1 MKVNSS
7 KRNASQKNGNTAFE
21 GLHQLSLEEGTPS
34 MHQPNADLI
43 LEEDLAS
50 VRRSL
55 MRNWLR
61 LGVALADAEDLAQA
75 GILRG
80 LMNLE
85 KFRGEANLKTWLITV
100 GKNAGYDF
108 LRREARQG
116 RIKRRMFDAI
126 EVVTLRRQS
135 GRRKT
140 VVPIE

>member
-1 MKVNSS
+1 MKL
-7 KRNASQKNGNTAFE
+7 T
-21 GLHQLSLEEGTPS
+21 
-34 MHQPNADLI
+34 NADLI
-43 LEEDLAS
+43 PEEDLAS

-61 LGVALADAEDLAQA
+61 LGVAMADAEDLAQA

-135 GRRKT
+135 GRRKP
-140 VVPIE
+140 VMPIE